1 MNLKD
6 RRLGMNRAISR
17 RDFLNGVGVTLGT
30 SLLPGWAQSSPRPEE
45 LYYPPA
51 ATGMRGAHPGSFEV
65 AHATVQGQ
73 RWAAAKTGEHYDL
86 VVVGAGISGLAAA
99 YIYRRDIKANARI
112 LVLDN
117 HDDFGGHA
125 KRNEF
130 SIDGSTLISFGGT
143 QYIEG
148 PNNFPAVAADV
159 LRELGIDAT
168 RYDDYHQ
175 ESLYPSLGLREGCFF
190 DADTF
195 GADYLAVGSQGYSEA
210 LHKAPLTPIT
220 VAELKRL
227 FADKEDYL
235 AGMTQAQRRAVTQ
248 SLSWRD
254 YLGKYAR
261 MGDESL
267 SFIQKWTEG
276 EWGIG
281 ADAFPAWLAWEGG
294 YPGFGGVE
302 FERAEGTATGDGGGI
317 FHFPDGNAS
326 ISRLLVR
333 KMIPRVAPGNSME
346 DIVTAHFDYSQLDR
360 SENDTRIRLNSTVV
374 DLGHRGGELGADV
387 DISYVSGSE
396 ARTLSAK
403 QVVWAGYHAM
413 LPYICSDVPQGQRA
427 AQGQSVRA
435 PLVYTNVL
443 IRNWT
448 SFKKL
453 GLSRAYCP
461 GSFFQTVRL
470 SRPVSMGD
478 YRFPQSPDEPM
489 VLNLQHIP
497 LAPGL
502 PAAEQFR
509 AGRRTLL
516 GTSFETFERNI
527 RGQLDRMLAP
537 GGFDPARDIA
547 GISVNRWSHGYAFST
562 DADSGEVSWYP
573 EYWRYETRPWEVAR
587 QRLGNISF
595 AGTDASSNGM
605 TESAI
610 EEAHRAV
617 HHLNSST

>member
-1 MNLKD
+1 
-6 RRLGMNRAISR
+6 
-17 RDFLNGVGVTLGT
+17 
-30 SLLPGWAQSSPRPEE
+30 
-45 LYYPPA
+45 
-51 ATGMRGAHPGSFEV
+51 
-65 AHATVQGQ
+65 
-73 RWAAAKTGEHYDL
+73 
-86 VVVGAGISGLAAA
+86 
-99 YIYRRDIKANARI
+99 
-112 LVLDN
+112 
-117 HDDFGGHA
+117 
-125 KRNEF
+125 
-130 SIDGSTLISFGGT
+130 
-143 QYIEG
+143 
-148 PNNFPAVAADV
+148 
-159 LRELGIDAT
+159 
-168 RYDDYHQ
+168 
-175 ESLYPSLGLREGCFF
+175 
-190 DADTF
+190 
-195 GADYLAVGSQGYSEA
+195 
-210 LHKAPLTPIT
+210 
-220 VAELKRL
+220 
-227 FADKEDYL
+227 
-235 AGMTQAQRRAVTQ
+235 
-248 SLSWRD
+248 
-254 YLGKYAR
+254 
-261 MGDESL
+261 
-267 SFIQKWTEG
+267 
-276 EWGIG
+276 
-281 ADAFPAWLAWEGG
+281 
-294 YPGFGGVE
+294 
-302 FERAEGTATGDGGGI
+302 
-317 FHFPDGNAS
+317 
-326 ISRLLVR
+326 
-333 KMIPRVAPGNSME
+333 ME